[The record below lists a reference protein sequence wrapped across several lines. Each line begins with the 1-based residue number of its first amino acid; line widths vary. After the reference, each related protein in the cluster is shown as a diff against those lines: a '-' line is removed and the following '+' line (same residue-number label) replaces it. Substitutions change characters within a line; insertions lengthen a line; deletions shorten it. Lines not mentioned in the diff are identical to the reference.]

1 MGTVTNIK
9 VQPMVVTWGGSALG
23 FIDGDLDFT
32 VEEQVVD
39 VTAHEEGTNVLTAI
53 RTGKSATIAM
63 TLKET
68 NTSLVQYIFGQG
80 GTVDNASGATG
91 NVLGWGS
98 AKDFTQV
105 TTQANK
111 LVLHPKVNAANNRA
125 EDIAAWKAYPM
136 PESFLF
142 SGENPSTISVSFM
155 IYPDL
160 TKATAFRLFVIGD
173 HATGNFASVGA

>member
-32 VEEQVVD
+32 IEEQVVD

-53 RTGKSATIAM
+53 RTGKMAEISM
-63 TLKET
+63 VLKET
-68 NTSLVQYIFGQG
+68 NTALVRYIMGQAG
-80 GTVDNASGATG
+80 SVATASGAASA
-91 NVLGWGS
+91 VLGWGNK
-98 AKDFTQV
+98 KDFTQV
-105 TTQANK
+105 TAQAGK

-136 PESFLF
+136 VDSFSF
-142 SGENPSTISVSFM
+142 SGENPSTLSCTFKIF
-155 IYPDL
+155 PDF
-160 TKATAFRLFVIGD
+160 TKADEFRLFVIGD
-173 HATGNFASVGA
+173 HTTGNFATLDP